1 MKIGN
6 IETKNNFFL
15 APMAGITTSAFR
27 KICLD
32 HNAGAVYA
40 EMISDKGIYYQNE
53 KTLKMVSFDPSEHPL
68 ALQLFGNDSS
78 SITFAAKKILELCTP
93 DMLDVNMGCPV
104 QKVVKNGSGSALMK
118 TPEKIYEIVS
128 DLKENVNI
136 PITIKI
142 RAGWDHSSINCD
154 EVAKLACRAGV
165 DAIAI
170 HGRTRSQMYN
180 GTCNL
185 DYIKMVKEVS
195 TVPVIGSGDVKDI
208 KSAEKMFNETG
219 VDAIMIGRGSLG
231 NPWIFD
237 QLNAYFNKG
246 EIINPPSVKEIIDTL
261 LLHAKLLT
269 IQKGEHIAMI
279 EMRSHAA
286 WYLKLIPQ
294 TKTYRTAIVA
304 VKTYE
309 ELEKICE
316 AVLKKWSF

>member
-6 IETKNNFFL
+6 VETKNNFIL

-27 KICLD
+27 QICIE
-32 HNAGAVYA
+32 HNVGAVYA

-53 KTLKMVSFDPSEHPL
+53 KTLKMVEFSEIEHPL
-68 ALQLFGNDSS
+68 SIQVFGNDAE
-78 SITFAAKKILELCTP
+78 SITYATKKILEIAKP
-93 DMLDVNMGCPV
+93 DIIDVNMGCPV

-118 TPEKIYEIVS
+118 EPEKIYAIVKS
-128 DLKENVNI
+128 LKENIDI
-136 PITIKI
+136 PVTIKI

-154 EVAKLACRAGV
+154 KVTKLACSAGV

-170 HGRTRSQMYN
+170 HGRTRSQLYN
-180 GTCNL
+180 GQCNL
-185 DYIKMVKEVS
+185 DYIKMVKDAS

-208 KSAEKMFNETG
+208 ASAEKMFNETG
-219 VDAIMIGRGSLG
+219 VDAIMIGRAALG

-237 QLNAYFNKG
+237 QMNAYFNNG
-246 EIINPPSVKEIIDTL
+246 EIIPSPHPREIIETL
-261 LLHAKLLT
+261 LLHAKRLM

-294 TKTYRTAIVA
+294 TKTYRQAIVA

-309 ELEKICE
+309 ELEKICN
-316 AVLKKWSF
+316 AVLNKWSF

>member
-6 IETKNNFFL
+6 LETKNNFIL

-27 KICLD
+27 QICLH
-32 HNAGAVYA
+32 HNVGAVYA

-53 KTLKMVSFDPSEHPL
+53 KTLKMVEFSEIEHPL
-68 ALQLFGNDSS
+68 ALQLFGSDAN
-78 SITFAAKKILELCTP
+78 SITFAAKKILEICKP

-104 QKVVKNGSGSALMK
+104 QKVVKSGSGSALMK
-118 TPEKIYEIVS
+118 EPHKIYEIVTS
-128 DLKENVNI
+128 LKEAVDI
-136 PITIKI
+136 PVTIKI

-154 EVAKLACRAGV
+154 EVTKLACKAGV

-170 HGRTRSQMYN
+170 HGRTRSQLYN

-208 KSAEKMFNETG
+208 LSAEKMFDETG
-219 VDAIMIGRGSLG
+219 VDAIMIGRAALG

-237 QLNAYFNKG
+237 QMNSYFNKG
-246 EIINPPSVKEIIDTL
+246 EIINPPHPKEVIETL
-261 LLHAKLLT
+261 LLHAKLLME
-269 IQKGEHIAMI
+269 QKGEHIAMI
-279 EMRSHAA
+279 EMRSHAV

-294 TKTYRTAIVA
+294 TKTYRTSIVA
-304 VKTYE
+304 IKTYQD
-309 ELEKICE
+309 LEKICQ
-316 AVLKKWSF
+316 AVLNKWSF

>member
-6 IETKNNFFL
+6 IETKNNFIL

-27 KICLD
+27 QICLQ
-32 HNAGAVYA
+32 HNVGAVYA

-53 KTLKMVSFDPSEHPL
+53 KTLKMVEFSEIEHPL
-68 ALQLFGNDSS
+68 SLQLFGSDAS
-78 SITFAAKKILELCTP
+78 SITFAAKKILELCKP

-104 QKVVKNGSGSALMK
+104 QKVVKSGSGSALMK
-118 TPEKIYEIVS
+118 EPQKIYEIVKS
-128 DLKENVNI
+128 LKENVDI
-136 PITIKI
+136 PVTIKI

-154 EVAKLACRAGV
+154 EVTKLACLAGV

-170 HGRTRSQMYN
+170 HGRTRSQLYN

-208 KSAEKMFNETG
+208 LSAEKMFTETG
-219 VDAIMIGRGSLG
+219 VDAIMIGRAALG

-237 QLNAYFNKG
+237 QMNAYFNKG
-246 EIINPPSVKEIIDTL
+246 EIITPPHPQEVIETL
-261 LLHAKLLT
+261 LLHAKLLMQ
-269 IQKGEHIAMI
+269 QKGEHIAMI

-304 VKTYE
+304 IKTYQD
-309 ELEKICE
+309 LEKICQ
-316 AVLKKWSF
+316 AVLNKWSF